1 MQALIALKSNYTIMA
16 SITIR
21 NLDKDLKSQLK
32 IRAAKHD
39 RSMEEEVR
47 NILKS
52 AIAQD
57 EKEHENLADS
67 IRKRMAPFGGV
78 ELPELQREEMRNPVD
93 FS

>member
-1 MQALIALKSNYTIMA
+1 MA

-21 NLDKDLKSQLK
+21 NLDKNIKSQLK
-32 IRAAKHD
+32 IRAAKHG

-52 AIAQD
+52 ALAQG
-57 EKEHENLADS
+57 EMEPESLAYS
-67 IRKRMAPFGGV
+67 IRKKMAPFGGID
-78 ELPELQREEMRNPVD
+78 LPEIPREEIRKPMD

>member
-1 MQALIALKSNYTIMA
+1 MA

-32 IRAAKHD
+32 IRAAKHG

-57 EKEHENLADS
+57 DEGTENLAQA
-67 IRKRMAPFGGV
+67 IYKRMAPFGGI
-78 ELPELQREEMRNPVD
+78 ELPELKREEIRKPVD

>member
-1 MQALIALKSNYTIMA
+1 MA

-21 NLDKDLKSQLK
+21 NLDEDLKSQLK
-32 IRAAKHD
+32 IRAAKHG

-52 AIAQD
+52 TVAHD
-57 EKEHENLADS
+57 DKENENLADS
-67 IRKRMAPFGGV
+67 IRKRMAPFGGI
-78 ELPELQREEMRNPVD
+78 ELPEFKREKIRKPVD

>member
-1 MQALIALKSNYTIMA
+1 MA

-21 NLDKDLKSQLK
+21 NLDKNIKSQLK

-52 AIAQD
+52 AVAQG
-57 EKEHENLADS
+57 EMESESLAHS
-67 IRKRMAPFGGV
+67 ISKKMAPFGGID
-78 ELPELQREEMRNPVD
+78 LPEIPREEIRDPMD

>member
-1 MQALIALKSNYTIMA
+1 MA

-21 NLDKDLKSQLK
+21 NLDNNLKSQLK
-32 IRAAKHD
+32 IRAAKHG

-57 EKEHENLADS
+57 DKENENLADS
-67 IRKRMAPFGGV
+67 IRKRMAPFGGI
-78 ELPELQREEMRNPVD
+78 ELPEFKREEIRKPVD
-93 FS
+93 FN

>member
-1 MQALIALKSNYTIMA
+1 MA

-21 NLDKDLKSQLK
+21 NLDKDLKSQLR
-32 IRAAKHD
+32 IRAAKHG

-52 AIAQD
+52 AIAF
-57 EKEHENLADS
+57 EKPKKDNLAEA
-67 IRKRMAPFGGV
+67 IKKRFAPFGGV
-78 ELPELQREEMRNPVD
+78 ELPEIPREGMRKPVD

>member
-1 MQALIALKSNYTIMA
+1 MA

-21 NLDKDLKSQLK
+21 NLDRDLKSELK
-32 IRAAKHD
+32 IRAAKHG

-57 EKEHENLADS
+57 DKEPENLADS
-67 IRKRMAPFGGV
+67 IRERMAPFGGI
-78 ELPELQREEMRNPVD
+78 ELPDLQRDDIRKPAD